1 MPFHIPTDH
10 RCCCIAI
17 WNSLAQCR
25 FFTMLRPRPRP
36 AQRKT
41 HRRSTETVLVASE
54 ETVMELKMQFNV
66 VAVLLS
72 LGLVAAVVFG
82 VV

>member
-1 MPFHIPTDH
+1 
-10 RCCCIAI
+10 
-17 WNSLAQCR
+17 
-25 FFTMLRPRPRP
+25 
-36 AQRKT
+36 
-41 HRRSTETVLVASE
+41 
-54 ETVMELKMQFNV
+54 MELRMHLNV

>member
-1 MPFHIPTDH
+1 
-10 RCCCIAI
+10 
-17 WNSLAQCR
+17 
-25 FFTMLRPRPRP
+25 
-36 AQRKT
+36 
-41 HRRSTETVLVASE
+41 
-54 ETVMELKMQFNV
+54 MELKMQFNV